1 MGTYRQPGQIIDPS
15 SGAINEAIKSFDNK
29 VNSLFKDLNNQHT
42 ENQVKNKKLQEE
54 AEIDKLKGHREW
66 QKAVSSAKPKKGFS
80 KEMTRQL
87 REWGDEYY
95 DLYGSTDKDDL
106 DRMSLLLTYPEEIA
120 KTQGVITANMNPYMA
135 ANSISNN
142 GAGAI
147 NYDTS
152 WNLGLEIMNDIVK
165 NNGDNFDL
173 REENGQLIWS
183 LGGSDINNDEL
194 VKYSETG
201 ELLFDVNGDIDKVMM
216 TYVNGDRKSG
226 TEGWKDII
234 DYDKGLKI
242 AQRTGNQIVTTLDY
256 DELNETL
263 KQTAYASDMS
273 GALDDASLMKS
284 IWPQLV
290 RWAETNQP
298 ELIYGPDGKLG
309 GGDDLITVN
318 YTGGSALWFS
328 GQANSVNDEQK
339 QVAKSI
345 MIERMFDPS
354 LASKYGIKETRQTAS
369 RPAPSGS
376 SKNKRPDEA
385 KFRNEYTDKVLN
397 DSNVVFDNNGVMT
410 SYDIEAVIDLLN
422 VGRPAGKNRFYFTPQ
437 EVYDQ
442 GLSAGTFANQ
452 AEADQWLVD
461 NSNNVFTKLKDI
473 KAILDPSTWDTQE
486 ELIELMLDTHYK

>member
-1 MGTYRQPGQIIDPS
+1 
-15 SGAINEAIKSFDNK
+15 
-29 VNSLFKDLNNQHT
+29 
-42 ENQVKNKKLQEE
+42 
-54 AEIDKLKGHREW
+54 
-66 QKAVSSAKPKKGFS
+66 
-80 KEMTRQL
+80 
-87 REWGDEYY
+87 
-95 DLYGSTDKDDL
+95 
-106 DRMSLLLTYPEEIA
+106 
-120 KTQGVITANMNPYMA
+120 
-135 ANSISNN
+135 
-142 GAGAI
+142 
-147 NYDTS
+147 
-152 WNLGLEIMNDIVK
+152 
-165 NNGDNFDL
+165 
-173 REENGQLIWS
+173 
-183 LGGSDINNDEL
+183 
-194 VKYSETG
+194 
-201 ELLFDVNGDIDKVMM
+201 M

-263 KQTAYASDMS
+263 KQTAYTSDMS
-273 GALDDASLMKS
+273 GALDDANLMKS

-290 RWAETNQP
+290 RWAESNQP

-318 YTGGSALWFS
+318 YKGGSALWFS
-328 GQANSVNDEQK
+328 GQANSINDEQK
-339 QVAKSI
+339 EVAKSI
-345 MIERMFDPS
+345 MIERMFDPT

-369 RPAPSGS
+369 RPAPGGG

-385 KFRNEYTDKVLN
+385 KFRDEYTDKVLN
-397 DSNVVFDNNGVMT
+397 DSNVIFDNSGVMT

-442 GLSAGTFANQ
+442 ALSAGTFADQ
-452 AEADQWLVD
+452 AEADQWLTD